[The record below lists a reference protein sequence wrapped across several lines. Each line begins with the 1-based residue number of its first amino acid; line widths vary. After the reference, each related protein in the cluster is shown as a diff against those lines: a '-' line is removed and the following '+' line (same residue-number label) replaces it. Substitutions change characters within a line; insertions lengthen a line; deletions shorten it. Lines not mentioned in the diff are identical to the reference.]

1 MSDPK
6 VLMKWINGLEEKIKR
21 LTDELERQDKIIDR
35 RDAHVMMLCEK
46 LAEKDKRIEE
56 LMNHLKRAIAPVE
69 AGGGTGGFH
78 IVTTE
83 QLASGEVVLLTQ
95 GQIDKAW
102 EYVQNILFATKGNA
116 DFKRFAKE
124 IFERIG
130 IVACEE
136 CGGGVSKAWDNGC
149 PSCHGHGW
157 IITSVDVD
165 KYGRIGTGEE

>member
-1 MSDPK
+1 MSDIVKQLRGTGGCRPGCQC
-6 VLMKWINGLEEKIKR
+6 LLCEAADEIER
-21 LTDELERQDKIIDR
+21 LTAE
-35 RDAHVMMLCEK
+35 VV
-46 LAEKDKRIEE
+46 EKDKRIESLEQALDKASLRTQE
-56 LMNHLKRAIAPVE
+56 LERELSFAEDELYYPDKYGCVVI
-69 AGGGTGGFH
+69 
-78 IVTTE
+78 TTE

-95 GQIDKAW
+95 GQIDNAW
-102 EYVQNILFATKGNA
+102 KVATGEEPYA
-116 DFKRFAKE
+116 DDCLAE
-124 IFERIG
+124 LH